1 METKVCSLLCA
12 LVPILPA
19 VGCCCASRSA
29 PGAAAEAGGG
39 PAKPVM
45 FLPPPLTDDWTRWI
59 VGEWEGAGESD
70 AGKGKGTIRVELALS
85 GQFLFFRGESQLSD
99 LNEDY
104 LEKNLHASRE
114 EIDRFKSSG
123 YQALEIYTIDQG
135 SGDVLGFLFD
145 NLRCIAK
152 GRGRREGQ
160 KEIVDWEWA
169 TGHKSTRITERVDDD
184 RFVVIERTPLAS
196 GEVMEDRGEMRRIRP
211 RAGTGKP

>member
-1 METKVCSLLCA
+1 METKVRSLFCA
-12 LVPILPA
+12 FVPIALA
-19 VGCCCASRSA
+19 AGCCCGPRAIDSA
-29 PGAAAEAGGG
+29 PGVSVE
-39 PAKPVM
+39 PARPGM

-59 VGEWEGAGESD
+59 VGEWEGAGKSD
-70 AGKGKGTIRVELALS
+70 AGKGRGTVRVELGLS
-85 GQFLFFRGESQLSD
+85 GQFLILHGECEIAE

-152 GRGRREGQ
+152 GRGRREGM
-160 KEIVDWEWA
+160 KETVDWEWA
-169 TGHKSTRITERVDDD
+169 TGHKSTRITERLDDD
-184 RFVVIERTPLAS
+184 RFVVIERTPLPG
-196 GEVMEDRGEMRRIRP
+196 GEVMEDRGEMRRI
-211 RAGTGKP
+211 AK